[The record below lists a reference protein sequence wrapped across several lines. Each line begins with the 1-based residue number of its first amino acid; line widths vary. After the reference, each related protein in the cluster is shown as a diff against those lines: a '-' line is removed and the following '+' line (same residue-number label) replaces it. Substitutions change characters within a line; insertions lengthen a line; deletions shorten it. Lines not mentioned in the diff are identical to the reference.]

1 VAAPVRF
8 SPSWRPFWRSWPRCG
23 RSRACGTA
31 EPVDRRRDAE
41 CSSVGIAGC
50 RPARLNGVAGI
61 RSRPAQAGGIV
72 AVGDVGPPRLVG
84 VDAEVVEELA
94 AAVARHTALA
104 DRARMYGDDLLG
116 CAPAAGRAG
125 PVLDEVHRP

>member
-1 VAAPVRF
+1 M
-8 SPSWRPFWRSWPRCG
+8 
-23 RSRACGTA
+23 
-31 EPVDRRRDAE
+31 
-41 CSSVGIAGC
+41 
-50 RPARLNGVAGI
+50 
-61 RSRPAQAGGIV
+61 

-104 DRARMYGDDLLG
+104 DRARMHGDDLLG

-125 PVLDEVHRP
+125 RVLDEVDRPRLEVAANHGKMAWAVLVLTRGEHVHEEPWLVDLAV